1 MKNNKRRSIKLR
13 EHIFTKKIIY
23 RIAHLW
29 ISPHI
34 KISKKAMN
42 IMIDFMKHMFKKLA
56 NAAKMFSQ
64 RRKKN
69 ILTENGMLAGIVGLP
84 IQVQ

>member
-1 MKNNKRRSIKLR
+1 MGNNKRRSTKLR
-13 EHIFTKKIIY
+13 EHIFRRKKIIY

-64 RRKKN
+64 QRKKN
-69 ILTENGMLAGIVGLP
+69 F
-84 IQVQ
+84 